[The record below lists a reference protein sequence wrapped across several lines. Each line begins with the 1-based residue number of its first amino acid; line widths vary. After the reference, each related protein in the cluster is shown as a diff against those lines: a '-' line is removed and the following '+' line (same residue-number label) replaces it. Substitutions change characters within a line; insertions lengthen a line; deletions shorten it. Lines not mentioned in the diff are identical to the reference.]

1 MSNDR
6 YLMNSLR
13 LWAVFTI
20 GVAAGA
26 AVALIYAPQSGVK
39 TRRQLRR
46 GLEDASEYIKDAA
59 DTLGDQAE
67 KYVKRGKEIAD
78 NVVDTASN
86 AYTAARKVVPI

>member
-1 MSNDR
+1 MSEDR
-6 YLMNSLR
+6 RLISALK

-26 AVALIYAPQSGVK
+26 AVALIYAPQSGEK

-46 GLEDASEYIKDAA
+46 GFEDAGEYLRDAA
-59 DTLGDQAE
+59 DNISESAE